1 MKALFSPKL
10 IVFIP
15 ESMVVDGSYS
25 HNITDSLIA
34 VTDEELATYWRQN
47 SPDGK
52 TLGVA
57 DGRPVWVDLSPPS
70 HEELVFGTYTKKN
83 QLKAAA
89 DSEIDWRQDAVD
101 TEEAN
106 EKEIS
111 ALAAWRKY
119 RITLMRIDIS
129 HMPIAWPITP
139 EE

>member
-10 IVFIP
+10 ITFIP
-15 ESMVVDGSYS
+15 ENMVVDGSYS

-52 TLGVA
+52 TLGVV
-57 DGRPVWVDLSPPS
+57 DGRPIWVNLPLPL
-70 HEELVFGTYTKKN
+70 HEELVLGSSTKKI
-83 QLKAAA
+83 QLKADS

-101 TEEAN
+101 AEEAN
-106 EKEIS
+106 KKEIS

-119 RITLMRIDIS
+119 RIALMRIDVS
-129 HMPIAWPITP
+129 HMPITWPIKP
-139 EE
+139 E